1 MIRCEQFQQR
11 LDDQMDRRQP
21 VHQDSQLIEHAKH
34 CSTCAVNLSVAR
46 SIQQMEPAT
55 TANHPSAA
63 PSSEHHNTRNHSTKP
78 FSIAWASAACVAIGL
93 MIYAWPDPASPSVQT
108 AGRSETQANR
118 YAKAILPKEPAL
130 VETSDPTSPI
140 DRITNTD
147 PGLPQSVLSDQWL
160 AGSPTPS
167 PSASAWQQWRPDMW
181 VGQTMPV
188 VRSVRSSVAPV
199 GRSLLKAMALLTS
212 DRAGETS

>member
-21 VHQDSQLIEHAKH
+21 VHQDPQLIEHAKH

-46 SIQQMEPAT
+46 SIQQMEPVA
-55 TANHPSAA
+55 TANYPPKTPATKHRISK
-63 PSSEHHNTRNHSTKP
+63 NRSTKP
-78 FSIAWASAACVAIGL
+78 SSITWASAACVALGL
-93 MIYAWPDPASPSVQT
+93 MIYVWPDPASPSAQT
-108 AGRSETQANR
+108 ADRHETQAVRSANSISPDER
-118 YAKAILPKEPAL
+118 AL
-130 VETSDPTSPI
+130 VGTSDPSSPI

-147 PGLPQSVLSDQWL
+147 PRLPQSVLSDQWL
-160 AGSPTPS
+160 AGGPTPG
-167 PSASAWQQWRPDMW
+167 PSVPAWQQWRPDMW

-199 GRSLLKAMALLTS
+199 GRSLLKAMALLAS